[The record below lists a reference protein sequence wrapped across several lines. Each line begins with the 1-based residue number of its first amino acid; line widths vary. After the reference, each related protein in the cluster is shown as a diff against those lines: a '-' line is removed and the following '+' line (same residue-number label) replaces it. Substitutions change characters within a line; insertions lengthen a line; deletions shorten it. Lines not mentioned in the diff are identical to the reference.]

1 MRDYGLSEEELVEKY
16 GLLVFYDDWS
26 MYMPDKTQEQILL
39 EIYHVVVG
47 IPENPYD
54 NGIVGDITEMKNL
67 FKDLNGQVAKN
78 TMFRKIGTWITGAL
92 VLAILSLL
100 VTLFTGK
107 I

>member
-1 MRDYGLSEEELVEKY
+1 METEEELVEKY
-16 GLLVFYDDWS
+16 GLPVFYDDWS
-26 MYMPDKTQEQILL
+26 MYMSDKTTDQMIAELHQ
-39 EIYHVVVG
+39 VVVG

-54 NGIVGDITEMKNL
+54 NGLVGDITEMKNQL
-67 FKDLNGQVAKN
+67 KELNGQVAKN
-78 TMFRKIGTWITGAL
+78 TMFRRIGTWVTGAL